1 MHFYTHWQS
10 LKSHITMSLDKLIN
24 LIHLNNVISNVLVV
38 LFIGNTNLDDKR
50 ISKAIDYKSIT
61 IRLLL
66 SCSTGAWPI
75 RRGFD
80 RICIQWVFF
89 KSNLINQIKKI
100 PLLLPVYIISEQNT
114 QPTKSNWTPEILH
127 SVVIHILVSSPD
139 QLHNTLARS
148 RLILGLHTGAC
159 TQPMRDIATR

>member
-1 MHFYTHWQS
+1 MNLCTYIRKENRWNLSKPCQPIIYFLVSRIVIYDHFIITMCIFYTLWQS
-10 LKSHITMSLDKLIN
+10 LKSLITMSLDKLLN

-50 ISKAIDYKSIT
+50 IKKAINYKSIT

-80 RICIQWVFF
+80 RICIQWGFFF
-89 KSNLINQIKKI
+89 KSNLINQIKKY
-100 PLLLPVYIISEQNT
+100 LYCFLFT
-114 QPTKSNWTPEILH
+114 
-127 SVVIHILVSSPD
+127 
-139 QLHNTLARS
+139 
-148 RLILGLHTGAC
+148 
-159 TQPMRDIATR
+159 